1 MHPRRYE
8 VLKKFVEQA
17 RGSRQELI
25 QRISMIFHNALRIQ
39 VFQVVFGGREK
50 HLYKIYQ
57 KMRMKDQKFHSIMD
71 IYAFRVIV
79 NSVDDCY
86 RGLGQLHSLYK
97 PRPGKVKDYIA
108 VPRANG
114 YQALQTS
121 MIGPHGVP

>member
-1 MHPRRYE
+1 
-8 VLKKFVEQA
+8 
-17 RGSRQELI
+17 
-25 QRISMIFHNALRIQ
+25 
-39 VFQVVFGGREK
+39 
-50 HLYKIYQ
+50 
-57 KMRMKDQKFHSIMD
+57 MRMKDQKFHSIMD

-86 RGLGQLHSLYK
+86 RGLGQMHSLYK

-121 MIGPHGVP
+121 MIGPHGVPVEVHLQTGRNGTGCRDGNYRPLGV

>member
-1 MHPRRYE
+1 
-8 VLKKFVEQA
+8 
-17 RGSRQELI
+17 
-25 QRISMIFHNALRIQ
+25 
-39 VFQVVFGGREK
+39 
-50 HLYKIYQ
+50 
-57 KMRMKDQKFHSIMD
+57 MD

-86 RGLGQLHSLYK
+86 RGLGQMHSLYK

-121 MIGPHGVP
+121 MIGPHGVPVEVHLQTEEMEQVAEMGITAHWVYKEGGKNDSTTAQCVRNVGYKVWWIFNKTWVTPLSLLKM